1 MRTPFHILLSGLAFT
16 DLCTGIVA
24 QPFYSVTFLMCSVN
38 STVVYDSPRLLTAL
52 RKIGEGSGM
61 YFIAVTVL
69 ILTVI
74 STERWLVISHR
85 SLFTQRRACFT
96 IIALMLAASPTVI
109 LRVLE
114 NVDIGYGRSLR
125 FMLIANM
132 LSSYLVITMANFKVY
147 RSICRHQRQI
157 QDNTTI
163 HNFGRS
169 AINVAKYMKSITTLV
184 YVVLAFSLCFFPYV
198 ILVVI
203 YFSFGNRTSETYSA
217 FRVTVVFVFLS
228 SAINPALYLWRMND
242 IRNGVIELFCR
253 V

>member
-24 QPFYSVTFLMCSVN
+24 QPFYSVTFLMCSMN
-38 STVVYDSPRLLTAL
+38 STVVYDSPRLIIAL
-52 RKIGEGSGM
+52 RTIGEGNGM
-61 YFIAVTVL
+61 YFIVVTVL
-69 ILTVI
+69 TLTVI
-74 STERWLVISHR
+74 PIERWLVISHR
-85 SLFTQRRACFT
+85 SFFTQRRPCFT
-96 IIALMLAASPTVI
+96 FIALMLAASPTVI

-163 HNFGRS
+163 HHFGRS
-169 AINVAKYMKSITTLV
+169 AINVAKYKKSVTTLV

-198 ILVVI
+198 ISVVI
-203 YFSFGNRTSETYSA
+203 YFGFGQD
-217 FRVTVVFVFLS
+217 L
-228 SAINPALYLWRMND
+228 
-242 IRNGVIELFCR
+242 RNIFGL
-253 V
+253 